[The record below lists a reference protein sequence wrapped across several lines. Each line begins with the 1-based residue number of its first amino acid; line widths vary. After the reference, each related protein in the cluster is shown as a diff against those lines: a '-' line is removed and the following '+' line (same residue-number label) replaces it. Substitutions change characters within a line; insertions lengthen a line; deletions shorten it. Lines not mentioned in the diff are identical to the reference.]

1 MTELLDIVNEHDELV
16 GKAPRKEVHDKN
28 LLHRGVVV
36 VVFNS
41 DGKIF
46 VQLRSKDKDRF
57 PDCFEASMSG
67 HVLSGELPSHAAVRE
82 LREELGIN
90 TTPSKLEEVVKFG
103 INEHGERMW
112 VTLFALKDFKGEI
125 KLDEDEVVKG
135 EFWAMS
141 KINKEFENKNAKLH
155 PLFERVIAFL
165 TDFKVRRRD
174 FICFCVFGVFIGIDF
189 LRFFR

>member
-1 MTELLDIVNEHDELV
+1 MTELLDIVNEHDELI
-16 GKAPRKEVHDKN
+16 GKASRKEVHDKN

-36 VVFNS
+36 VVFDS

-46 VQLRSKDKDRF
+46 VQLRSIEKDRF

-125 KLDEDEVVKG
+125 KLDEAEVVKG
-135 EFWAMS
+135 EFWPMS
-141 KINKEFENKNAKLH
+141 KINKEFESKNAKLH

-165 TDFKVRRRD
+165 KDFKVSRRD
-174 FICFCVFGVFIGIDF
+174 FI
-189 LRFFR
+189 